1 MDFFSVCEP
10 LRGYQGST
18 FPRFRVRVTG
28 MNLTNCS
35 MRLVLEEKYNP
46 GEYVMRRDCFHVQ
59 DPDGTDVYQVQLISA
74 DTRYLLGM
82 YNMYFILRDASG
94 FDHKNLVGT
103 LVVLPSP
110 VEESE

>member
-28 MNLTNCS
+28 MNLTNCT
-35 MRLVLEEKYNP
+35 MRLVIEEKYNP

-103 LVVLPSP
+103 LSVLPSP
-110 VEESE
+110 EEDDD

>member
-10 LRGYQGST
+10 MRGYQGST

-28 MNLTNCS
+28 MNLLNCT

-46 GEYVMRRDCFHVQ
+46 GASVLVEECFHVQ
-59 DPDGTDVYQVQLISA
+59 DPDGTDVYQVTLISA
-74 DTRYLLGM
+74 VTQHLCGT

-110 VEESE
+110 EEESE

>member
-1 MDFFSVCEP
+1 M
-10 LRGYQGST
+10 RGYQGST

-28 MNLTNCS
+28 MNLLKCT

-59 DPDGTDVYQVQLISA
+59 DPDGTDVYQVNLTSV
-74 DTRYLLGM
+74 DTRYLCGT

-110 VEESE
+110 EEDD

>member
-18 FPRFRVRVTG
+18 FPMFRVRVTG
-28 MNLTNCS
+28 MNLNNCT
-35 MRLVLEEKYNP
+35 MRLVLEEKYKP
-46 GEYVMRRDCFHVQ
+46 GASVLVEECFHVQ
-59 DPDGTDVYQVQLISA
+59 DPDGTDVYQVTLISSV
-74 DTRYLLGM
+74 TQHLCGM

-103 LVVLPSP
+103 LEVLPAP
-110 VEESE
+110 EEVDD

>member
-10 LRGYQGST
+10 VRGYQGST

-28 MNLTNCS
+28 MNLLNCT
-35 MRLVLEEKYNP
+35 MRLVLEEKYKP
-46 GEYVMRRDCFHVQ
+46 GTSVLVEECFHVQ
-59 DPDGTDVYQVQLISA
+59 DPDGTDVYQVTLISA
-74 DTRYLLGM
+74 VTQHLCGT

-110 VEESE
+110 EEDDD